1 LKWIETRGGNE
12 KISGTPLRPSKF
24 AGKLFSLLRI
34 FRAGAMGC
42 RLQAYT
48 MNNLSDRINAIE
60 ESATLAMAAKAR
72 EFKNKGIDV
81 ITLSLGE
88 PDFKTPQHICEAAKK
103 AIDEGKYFAYP
114 PVAGYQD
121 LREAL
126 AAKYQKDNKVAYK
139 AENIVVS
146 NGAKQSIANAM
157 LALLN
162 PHDEVIVF
170 SPYWVSYDALVRLAE
185 GTPVMVKGQIENDFK
200 VTAAQLE
207 AAITSRTKAIIFS
220 SPCNPTGTVFSR
232 AELEAIAKVVVKHN
246 ILAIADE
253 IYEHINFTG
262 DQVSIASFP
271 GMLERTITVNGFAK
285 GFAMTGWRVGY
296 IAAPKWIADGCN
308 KVQGQITSANCS
320 IAQRAALA
328 AITGDIAPTN
338 KMVEEYHKRREIV
351 FGLLKDIPGIKS
363 NYPQGAFYFFPD
375 VSHYFGKSTGD
386 RKISNGDDFCLYMLE
401 EAHVSLVPGSA
412 FGEDNCVRLSY
423 AASEKDLREALK
435 RMRESLAKLK

>member
-1 LKWIETRGGNE
+1 LRLRTEVLRHTGGG
-12 KISGTPLRPSKF
+12 IHSP
-24 AGKLFSLLRI
+24 I
-34 FRAGAMGC
+34 
-42 RLQAYT
+42 
-48 MNNLSDRINAIE
+48 MNQLSNRINAIE

-81 ITLSLGE
+81 IALSLGE
-88 PDFKTPQHICEAAKK
+88 PDFKTPLHICEAAKN

-114 PVAGYQD
+114 PVAGYPD

-126 AAKYQKDNKVAYK
+126 AAKYQKENKVPYK

-162 PHDEVIVF
+162 PADEVIVF
-170 SPYWVSYDALVRLAE
+170 SPYWVSYDALVRLTEA
-185 GTPVMVKGQIENDFK
+185 TPVIIKGGIGNDFK

-207 AAITSRTKAIIFS
+207 AAITPRTKAIIFS
-220 SPCNPTGTVFSR
+220 SPCNPTGSVFTPQ
-232 AELEAIAKVVVKHN
+232 ELEAIAKVVVKHN
-246 ILAIADE
+246 IMAIADE

-271 GMLERTITVNGFAK
+271 GMFERTITVNGFAK

-328 AITGDIAPTN
+328 AITGDINPTH
-338 KMVEEYHKRREIV
+338 KMVEEYRRRRDIV
-351 FGLLKDIPGIKS
+351 YNLLKEIPGIKS
-363 NYPQGAFYFFPD
+363 HYPHGAFYFFPD
-375 VSHYFGKSTGD
+375 VSHYYGKSDGT
-386 RKISNGDDFCLYMLE
+386 RKINNGDDFCLYMLE
-401 EAHVSLVPGSA
+401 QAHVSLVPGNA
-412 FGEDNCVRLSY
+412 FGEENCIRLSY

-435 RMRESLAKLK
+435 RIKESLAKLS

>member
-1 LKWIETRGGNE
+1 MNKLSNRIE
-12 KISGTPLRPSKF
+12 
-24 AGKLFSLLRI
+24 
-34 FRAGAMGC
+34 
-42 RLQAYT
+42 
-48 MNNLSDRINAIE
+48 AIQ

-72 EFKNKGIDV
+72 EFKQKGIDV
-81 ITLSLGE
+81 IGLSLGE
-88 PDFKTPQHICEAAKK
+88 PDFKTPAHICEAAKK

-126 AAKYQKDNKVAYK
+126 ALKYQKDNKVPYK

-157 LALLN
+157 LALIN
-162 PHDEVIVF
+162 RGDEVVVF

-185 GTPVMVKGQIENDFK
+185 GVPVIIKGGIETDFK
-200 VTAAQLE
+200 VTAEQLE
-207 AAITSRTKAIIFS
+207 KAITKKTKAIIFS
-220 SPCNPTGTVFSR
+220 SPCNPTGSVFSR
-232 AELEAIAKVVVKHN
+232 AELQAIADVILKHDN
-246 ILAIADE
+246 LMVIADE

-262 DQVSIASFP
+262 EQVSIASFP
-271 GMLERTITVNGFAK
+271 GMFERTITVNGFAK

-328 AITGDIAPTN
+328 AITGDVAPTLAF
-338 KMVEEYHKRREIV
+338 VEEYRKRRDIV
-351 FGLLKDIPGIKS
+351 YGLLKEIPGVKA
-363 NYPQGAFYFFPD
+363 NYPEGAFYFFPD
-375 VSHYFGKSTGD
+375 VSHYYGKSDGTSVIKD
-386 RKISNGDDFCLYMLE
+386 GDDFCLYMLE
-401 EAHVSLVPGSA
+401 TAHVSLVPGGA
-412 FGEDNCVRLSY
+412 FGDEACVRLSY

-435 RMRESLAKLK
+435 RMKDALALLK